1 MSTSP
6 KSSKTLRQNSSQEDR
21 SELHPGRTLCY
32 YWKKEHRAQLE
43 KMVEDNRIRYNTGL
57 EIHVEYCTAQ
67 RPTMSL
73 RASYDGCNST
83 KEAIDKARSNEPEI
97 NRYQKNYDSLESEVL
112 DSLAKASTGEDMW
125 AVTVYPNNAA
135 RALGPRHRRSS
146 AAAAGSF
153 EITLMWHDARE
164 SSLKEVVLFSK
175 LNTLKFPNPPDVVA
189 FLNSVLAPARMTA
202 FKVVVRNAATGDGQR
217 GAMVRAT
224 DRM

>member
-1 MSTSP
+1 
-6 KSSKTLRQNSSQEDR
+6 
-21 SELHPGRTLCY
+21 
-32 YWKKEHRAQLE
+32 
-43 KMVEDNRIRYNTGL
+43 
-57 EIHVEYCTAQ
+57 
-67 RPTMSL
+67 MSL

-135 RALGPRHRRSS
+135 RALGPRQLPRL
-146 AAAAGSF
+146 GSF